1 MLSDLQAR
9 LCDVSTGRAL
19 PELPA
24 TAAISQES
32 SPDLSFLSPD
42 VRKDARA
49 RMRQG
54 AVKVKPDTRL
64 VVFFRAL
71 EDHKKSLETSG
82 GSISSSHKAKGGAHS
97 GISVSSDSDVYV
109 QMSIDNRTVELDWA
123 PRSGG
128 ELPAWSASSNEDGA
142 QGVDTSSFEPISNES
157 SSSCDKARL
166 CRAVKASRGFGRI
179 DFAPG
184 KYGSRRGCL
193 LPEKLADEQ
202 CPLVTAHDSPQ
213 FYFLSHCVMESAS
226 RRQESLATR
235 DCAGSHLVSQRK
247 ARQRR

>member
-1 MLSDLQAR
+1 MLSDFQAR

-19 PELPA
+19 PELPT
-24 TAAISQES
+24 TAAIGQEGF
-32 SPDLSFLSPD
+32 PDLSFLSPD

-71 EDHKKSLETSG
+71 EDDKKSLETSG
-82 GSISSSHKAKGGAHS
+82 GSISSSHKAKGGANS

-109 QMSIDNRTVELDWA
+109 QMSIDNRAVQLDWT

-128 ELPAWSASSNEDGA
+128 ELPAWSASKYEDGA

-184 KYGSRRGCL
+184 RYGTDCDADVFSQKSLLMSNVHSSRPMAVRNSTSCL
-193 LPEKLADEQ
+193 VVLWRVPHGDKKVSLHE
-202 CPLVTAHDSPQ
+202 TAPAVI
-213 FYFLSHCVMESAS
+213 L
-226 RRQESLATR
+226 
-235 DCAGSHLVSQRK
+235 
-247 ARQRR
+247 